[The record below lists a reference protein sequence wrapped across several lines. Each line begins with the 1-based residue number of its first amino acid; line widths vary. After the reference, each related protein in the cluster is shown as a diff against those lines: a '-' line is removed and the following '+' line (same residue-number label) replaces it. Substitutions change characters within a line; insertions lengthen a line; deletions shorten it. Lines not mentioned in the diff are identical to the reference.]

1 MKKAIIILMT
11 VFCLGTLGQAQTK
24 SNSLDNTVSIGVKG
38 GLNVPRML
46 YTDANLAVLPQ
57 DFTIKPIGG
66 LYVDIPMGEF
76 MMLSPE
82 VMFVQRGM
90 TTSYEHQSGSQVNY
104 HIASQYVDLRLPLA
118 FRLRVVDAF
127 QPYAVAGLE
136 AGYLL
141 GGEIHLDRTAPIALD
156 ETIAIG
162 SANMASLHGGVFA
175 GLGIRSEIDFGSFGI
190 ALKLEASY
198 HQGLIDSYSTMEH
211 NETATPLNVNA
222 YNIAGLRMPRGLEF
236 CIGIGLPLK
245 FNNQKDAC
253 WTFSRNKYN

>member
-1 MKKAIIILMT
+1 MKKTIIILMT
-11 VFCLGTLGQAQTK
+11 VFCLVTLGQAQMK
-24 SNSLDNTVSIGVKG
+24 SNSLDNTVAIGVKG

-46 YTDANLAVLPQ
+46 YTDGNLADLPQ
-57 DFTIKPIGG
+57 DFSFKPIGG
-66 LYVDIPMGEF
+66 LYVDIPLGEF

-82 VMFVQRGM
+82 AMFVQRGM
-90 TTSYEHQSGSQVNY
+90 STSYEHHSGSQVNY
-104 HIASQYVDLRLPLA
+104 HVASQYVDLRLPLA
-118 FRLRVVDAF
+118 FRLRVVNAF
-127 QPYAVAGLE
+127 QPYAVVGLE

-162 SANMASLHGGVFA
+162 SANMAPLHAGVFV
-175 GLGIRSEIDFGSFGI
+175 GLGIRSEIDFGSFGL
-190 ALKLEASY
+190 ALKLEATY
-198 HQGLIDSYSTMEH
+198 HQGVVDSYSTMEH
-211 NETATPLNVNA
+211 DETSTPLNVNA
-222 YNIAGLRMPRGLEF
+222 YNITGSRLPRGLEF